1 MCFKSSCA
9 EAIFYGDA
17 CPIIANNESIRFDDF
32 EMDQT
37 SVRRTTQCY
46 VSSRILLVA
55 SHAYICTQM
64 CVSVYAFHC
73 VRSLHNL
80 RFVANHPMSHPGQ
93 TSMVVWFGGRTTP

>member
-1 MCFKSSCA
+1 MCFKSTCT

-17 CPIIANNESIRFDDF
+17 CPIIANNESIKFDDF

-46 VSSRILLVA
+46 VSSRIFLVA

-64 CVSVYAFHC
+64 CVYMHFSV
-73 VRSLHNL
+73 
-80 RFVANHPMSHPGQ
+80 
-93 TSMVVWFGGRTTP
+93 FGRCIISDS